1 MLPEI
6 KKICGLAFRAIH
18 LQKDWEEKGV
28 HSIMQAR
35 ALEVVAAQR
44 GWTPFSGALACL
56 SFTSVVMSSS
66 GA

>member
-1 MLPEI
+1 M
-6 KKICGLAFRAIH
+6 CGLAFRDIH

-35 ALEVVAAQR
+35 VLEVAAAQQ
-44 GWTPFSGALACL
+44 GWALFSGALACL
-56 SFTSVVMSSS
+56 SFTSVVISSS